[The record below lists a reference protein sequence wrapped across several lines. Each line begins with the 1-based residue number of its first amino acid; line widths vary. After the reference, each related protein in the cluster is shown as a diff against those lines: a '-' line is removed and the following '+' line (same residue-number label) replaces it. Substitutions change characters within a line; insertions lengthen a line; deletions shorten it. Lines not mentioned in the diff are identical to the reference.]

1 MRMIPPID
9 RQKLGKQGEQIAA
22 KFLESKGLSILEVNF
37 RCSAGEID
45 IVAVDA
51 DIIVFVEVKTRS
63 SEDFGLPEEAVNYFK
78 QKKLIQV
85 AMYYLQKEH
94 SQNKRCR
101 FDVVSIIIKNDT
113 VKKID
118 HFVDAFSV

>member
-1 MRMIPPID
+1 MPTID

-22 KFLESKGLSILEVNF
+22 QFLKSKGLSIREVNF

-45 IVAVDA
+45 IIALDA
-51 DIIVFVEVKTRS
+51 DIVVFVEVKTRS
-63 SEDFGLPEEAVNYFK
+63 SEHFGLPEEAVNYFK
-78 QKKLIQV
+78 QKKLIQL

-101 FDVVSIIIKNDT
+101 FDVVSIIIRNDK
-113 VKKID
+113 VKKIN
-118 HFVDAFSV
+118 HFVDAFSA

>member
-1 MRMIPPID
+1 MPTID

-22 KFLESKGLSILEVNF
+22 RFLKSKGLSIREVNF
-37 RCSAGEID
+37 RCAAGEID
-45 IVAVDA
+45 IIALDA
-51 DIIVFVEVKTRS
+51 DIVVFVEVKTRS
-63 SEDFGLPEEAVNYFK
+63 SEDFGLPEEAVNYLK
-78 QKKLIQV
+78 QKKLIRL

-101 FDVVSIIIKNDT
+101 FDVVSIVIKNDK

-118 HFVDAFSV
+118 HFADAFSA